1 MAVEHFEGTRYLTL
15 IARLLLNAR
24 GALVSGELADA
35 EGTTLVRFVGQ
46 DGLLDAVRTYLASF
60 EKQSNPEQLPPGTNA

>member
-1 MAVEHFEGTRYLTL
+1 MAVENFEGTRYLTL

-60 EKQSNPEQLPPGTNA
+60 EEHSDPEQLPPETNT